1 MKSKERKNNWNNIQ
15 LNIFYKSRMDPSQ
28 EVEPPKVEWQKKINI
43 WIPLTKLLPVNP
55 ANLDLAISE
64 YSMLGGLHA
73 QMYTRN

>member
-1 MKSKERKNNWNNIQ
+1 
-15 LNIFYKSRMDPSQ
+15 MDASQ

-73 QMYTRN
+73 HMYTCN